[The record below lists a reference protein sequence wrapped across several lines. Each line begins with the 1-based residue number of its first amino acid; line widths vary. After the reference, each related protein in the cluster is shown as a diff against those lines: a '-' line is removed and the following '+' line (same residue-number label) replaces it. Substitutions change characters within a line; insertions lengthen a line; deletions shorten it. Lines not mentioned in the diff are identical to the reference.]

1 MKINVR
7 LQAIL
12 RRYRPAG
19 FKGDVV
25 QVDLPEGATVRDAV
39 IALDVPTNM
48 IHAIFVND
56 KQSTLDT
63 ALSEDDAVRLFPP
76 VAGGCQ

>member
-25 QVDLPEGATVRDAV
+25 QVDLPDGATVRDAA
-39 IALDVPTNM
+39 IALNVPTDM
-48 IHAIFVND
+48 IHAVFIND

-63 ALSEDDAVRLFPP
+63 ALSEDDALRLFPP
-76 VAGGCQ
+76 VAGGH